1 MTQIRMPSG
10 SVMNGPSELVRR
22 FLAQG
27 GELLDAP
34 EFRGR
39 PHVSGRKVRVLV
51 VVHGWFPHLA
61 AGSERMM
68 QHMLDA
74 LPRDEFEIEILSFG
88 AGPDVIYE
96 SEYEYEGIR
105 VTVGYDPPIVPDLII
120 THHGP
125 GARVSQSLAQD
136 FPLAAVV
143 AVFHNE
149 RFDIPDIVGLN
160 ADLNVFNTHW
170 VRDAIQEDGIV
181 VHPPLEYDRHHV
193 DQTGQC
199 VTLVNLQDNK
209 GVGLFYDLADR
220 YRMRGKEF
228 LGVIGTHGE
237 QKLPGYDGSMH
248 GLMNGNVTIHPTT
261 QDMREVWRKT
271 RIVLMPSE
279 YESYGMV
286 AAEACASGI
295 PVIAHP
301 TPGLTECLDWA
312 GIFVHREDVQGYEQ
326 ALRLL
331 LTDEEHYRERSGMA
345 SLRATEL
352 VAQTETELSTFVDRV
367 RELVY

>member
-1 MTQIRMPSG
+1 MNIELPSG
-10 SVMNGPSELVRR
+10 SQIGGPPELVRR

-27 GELLDAP
+27 AKLLDELP
-34 EFRGR
+34 ERGK
-39 PHVSGRKVRVLV
+39 PSVSGRKVRVLV

-61 AGSERMM
+61 AGSERML
-68 QHMLDA
+68 QHMLSA
-74 LPRDEFEIEILSFG
+74 LPRDEFDIEILSFG

-96 SEYEYEGIR
+96 SEYEYDGIH
-105 VTVGYDPPIVPDLII
+105 VTVGFDPPFEPDLII

-125 GARVSQSLAQD
+125 GARVTQALAQE
-136 FPLAAVV
+136 FPNAAIV

-170 VRDAIQEDGIV
+170 VSDAIQEPGIV
-181 VHPPLEYDRHHV
+181 VHPPLEFDRHHV
-193 DQTGQC
+193 DETGEC

-220 YRMRGKEF
+220 YRLRGKKF
-228 LGVIGTHGE
+228 LGVVGTHGE

-248 GLMNGNVTIHPTT
+248 GLMNGNVEIHPTT
-261 QDMREVWRKT
+261 QDMREVWR
-271 RIVLMPSE
+271 RSRVVLMPSE

-301 TPGLTECLDWA
+301 TPGLAECLDWA
-312 GIFVHREDVQGYEQ
+312 GIFVHRDDVQGYEQ

-331 LTDEEHYRERSGMA
+331 LTDEEHYRERSAMA
-345 SLRATEL
+345 LLRAREL
-352 VAQTETELSTFVDRV
+352 VSQSQEELSTFVNRI

>member
-10 SVMNGPSELVRR
+10 TVLDGPPELVRR

-27 GELLDAP
+27 GKLLDSP
-34 EFRGR
+34 GFSFG
-39 PHVSGRKVRVLV
+39 PHVSGRKVRVLA

-61 AGSERMM
+61 AGSERML

-74 LPRDEFEIEILSFG
+74 LPRDEFEVEILSFG

-96 SEYEYEGIR
+96 TEYEYEGKH
-105 VTVGYDPPIVPDLII
+105 VTVGFDPPFVPDLIV

-125 GARVSQSLAQD
+125 GARVTQALALE
-136 FPLAAVV
+136 FPDAAIV

-160 ADLNVFNTHW
+160 ANLNVFNTEW
-170 VRDAIQEDGIV
+170 VKDAIQEDGIV

-193 DQTGQC
+193 DDTGQC

-209 GVGLFYDLADR
+209 GVGTFYRLAE
-220 YRMRGKEF
+220 RMGDVVF
-228 LGVIGTHGE
+228 QGVIGTHGE
-237 QKLPGYDGSMH
+237 QEIRTDLE
-248 GLMNGNVTIHPTT
+248 NVLIQPTT
-261 QDMREVWRKT
+261 QDMRPVWR
-271 RIVLMPSE
+271 RSQVVLMPSE

-286 AAEACASGI
+286 AAEACVSGI

-301 TPGLTECLDWA
+301 TPGLSECLDWA
-312 GIFVHREDVQGYEQ
+312 GIFIDREDIPGYER

-331 LTDEEHYRERSGMA
+331 LTDEDHYQERSHMA
-345 SLRATEL
+345 ALRAREL
-352 VAQTETELSTFVDRV
+352 VSQSQQELSTFVDRV